1 MYKVAIIGA
10 GVVGAMTAR
19 RLSAYEGEIVI
30 LEKEQD
36 VAMGQS
42 KANSGIVHAG
52 FDPVPGSLKAEMNI
66 QGSRMME
73 ETCSLL
79 GVGYRRNGSLVAAF
93 SDEDCLT
100 LKKLYERGIE
110 NGVEG
115 LRILEGE
122 EIFRIEKNLSRKI
135 KKALYAPTGAVV
147 CPYELT
153 IEAAGCAMDN
163 GARLMRSFEVEK
175 IDRTDGTFVITAVDG
190 RKIQSRFV
198 INCAGLYS
206 DKIARMVGDDSF
218 NITPRAGEYLL
229 LDKEAAYLTDTTIF
243 KVPDKMGKGVLAVKT
258 VDGNILLGPTS
269 VDRTGRD
276 DFSVTEAG
284 MENIKNKESMFFDR
298 IPYDK
303 VITQFA
309 GLRAHGDKGDFI
321 INSPVPGFVNAAAI
335 ESPGLTSAPA
345 IALKIEKIL
354 IEQGFEPDTKEN
366 YDPGRPKRKI
376 FAKCSVEEKND
387 LIKQDPSYGHVVC
400 RCEEVTEAEIKEA
413 IHRAPGA
420 VDIDGIKRR
429 TRSGMGR
436 CQGGFC
442 MPQVLEILAR
452 ELGKSPLKI
461 TKKGGDSNILTGM
474 IRGGDKDD
482 LC

>member
-147 CPYELT
+147 CPYALT

-175 IDRTDGTFVITAVDG
+175 IDRTDGTFVITAADG

-243 KVPDKMGKGVLAVKT
+243 KVPDKMGKGVLAV
-258 VDGNILLGPTS
+258 
-269 VDRTGRD
+269 
-276 DFSVTEAG
+276 
-284 MENIKNKESMFFDR
+284 
-298 IPYDK
+298 
-303 VITQFA
+303 
-309 GLRAHGDKGDFI
+309 
-321 INSPVPGFVNAAAI
+321 
-335 ESPGLTSAPA
+335 
-345 IALKIEKIL
+345 ALKIEKIL

-461 TKKGGDSNILTGM
+461 TKKGGDSNILTGL

>member
-1 MYKVAIIGA
+1 MYKIAVIGA

-19 RLSAYEGEIVI
+19 RLSAYKGDII
-30 LEKEQD
+30 IIEKEQD

-52 FDPVPGSLKAEMNI
+52 FDPLPGSLKAKMNVR
-66 QGSRMME
+66 GSKMME
-73 ETCSLL
+73 ETCRLL

-93 SDEDCLT
+93 SDEDCLMVER
-100 LKKLYERGIE
+100 LYDRGVE
-110 NGVEG
+110 NGVDG
-115 LRILEGE
+115 LRILSGE
-122 EIFRIEKNLSRKI
+122 EIFRVEKNLSRKI

-153 IEAAGCAMDN
+153 IEAVGCAMDN
-163 GARLMRSFEVEK
+163 GAELVRSFEVADISQEE
-175 IDRTDGTFVITAVDG
+175 DHYVITADDG
-190 RKIQSRFV
+190 RSIRSRFV

-218 NITPRAGEYLL
+218 NIVPRAGEYLL
-229 LDKEAAYLTDTTIF
+229 LDKEASYLTDTTIF
-243 KVPDKMGKGVLAVKT
+243 KVPDQMGKGVLAVRT

-269 VDRTGRD
+269 ADRTD
-276 DFSVTEAG
+276 KEDVSVTG
-284 MENIKNKESMFFDR
+284 RGIENIKEKEAMFFDD

-309 GLRAHGDKGDFI
+309 GLRAHGDRGDFI
-321 INSPVPGFVNAAAI
+321 INSPKPGFINAAAI

-345 IALKIEKIL
+345 IAIKIEEIL
-354 IEQGFEPDTKEN
+354 AEQGADLIPKHD
-366 YDPGRPKRKI
+366 YSPGRPERKV
-376 FAKCSVEEKND
+376 FSKCTIEEKNA
-387 LIKQDPSYGHVVC
+387 LIQQDAAYGHVVC

-413 IHRAPGA
+413 IRRAPSA
-420 VDIDGIKRR
+420 MDVDGVKRR

-442 MPQVLEILAR
+442 MPQVVEILAR
-452 ELGKSPLKI
+452 ELGIQPEEV
-461 TKKGGDSNILTGM
+461 TKNGKYSNILTGKVK
-474 IRGGDKDD
+474 GGKCDD
-482 LC
+482 LR